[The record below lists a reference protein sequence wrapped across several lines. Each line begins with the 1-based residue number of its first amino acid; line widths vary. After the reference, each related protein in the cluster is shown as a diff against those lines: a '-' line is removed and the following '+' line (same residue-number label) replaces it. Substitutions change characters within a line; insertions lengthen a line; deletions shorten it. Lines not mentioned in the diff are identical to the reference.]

1 MKPDKDHDPMAKI
14 KHKRVLIKLS
24 GEALQGDNESGIDP
38 GMIEKLARELVALH
52 NNGVEIGCVVGGGNL
67 MRGANL
73 ALKGLDRVTADHMGM
88 LATVMNALALNDQ
101 LIQHGAAAAV
111 MSGLEMP
118 QVCEYYTQRDARRRI
133 AAGEIIVFAAGTGSP
148 YFTTDTGASLRA
160 IEIKAD
166 LLIKATKVDG
176 IYDRDPVKDGDA
188 VRYTHLFFD
197 QAIDKRLAVMDVA
210 AMILCNDNA
219 LDLVVCDINQPGAL
233 LDLARG
239 KQVGTRVTRKEEEK

>member
-1 MKPDKDHDPMAKI
+1 MLDS
-14 KHKRVLIKLS
+14 L
-24 GEALQGDNESGIDP
+24 AL
-38 GMIEKLARELVALH
+38 ELVALH
-52 NNGVEIGCVVGGGNL
+52 YHGFQVCWVVGGGNL
-67 MRGANL
+67 MRGASL
-73 ALKGLDRVTADHMGM
+73 ALEGLDRVTADHMGM

-101 LIQHGAAAAV
+101 LLQHGAAAAV

-118 QVCEYYTQRDARRRI
+118 KVCEFYTQRDARRRI
-133 AAGEIIVFAAGTGSP
+133 AAGEIIIFAAGTGSP

-160 IEIKAD
+160 IEIQAD

-176 IYDRDPVKDGDA
+176 IYDRDPVKDDDA

-233 LDLARG
+233 LDLAKGR
-239 KQVGTRVTRKEEEK
+239 QVGTRVTRKEVEK